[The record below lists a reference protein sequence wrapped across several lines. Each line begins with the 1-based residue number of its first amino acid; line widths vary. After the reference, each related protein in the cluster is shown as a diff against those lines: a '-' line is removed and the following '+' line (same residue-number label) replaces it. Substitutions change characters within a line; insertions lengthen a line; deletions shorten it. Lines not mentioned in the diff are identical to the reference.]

1 MDKNCFICS
10 YTIEAFFDFV
20 QAIMA
25 LIGLLLSREYAF
37 HPVYYT
43 TDFII
48 LGELIFLQKIP
59 TSEDICNELKN

>member
-1 MDKNCFICS
+1 MDKIFFICS
-10 YTIEAFFDFV
+10 YTIEAFFDFA

-25 LIGLLLSREYAF
+25 LIGLVLSREYAF

-48 LGELIFLQKIP
+48 LGEIIFIQKIP
-59 TSEDICNELKN
+59 ISEDVCKELKN

>member
-20 QAIMA
+20 RAIMA
-25 LIGLLLSREYAF
+25 IIGLLLSREYTF

-48 LGELIFLQKIP
+48 LGEIIFLQKIP
-59 TSEDICNELKN
+59 TSEDVCNELKN